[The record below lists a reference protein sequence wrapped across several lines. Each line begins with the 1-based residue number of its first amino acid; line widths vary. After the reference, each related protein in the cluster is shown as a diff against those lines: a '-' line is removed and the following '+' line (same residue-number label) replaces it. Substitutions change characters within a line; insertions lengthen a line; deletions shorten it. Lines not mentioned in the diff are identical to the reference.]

1 MPNRLAAETSPYLL
15 QHAENPVDWWPWGP
29 DAFAEAARSDR
40 PVLLSIGYAA
50 CHWCHVMAHESFE
63 DEVTAAYM
71 NEHFVNVKVDR
82 EERPD
87 VDAVYMEAVQAMTG
101 HGGWPM
107 TSFLTAKGEP
117 FFCGTYWPDTR
128 RGGMPSFGEVLAS
141 VAGAWDS
148 RREEVEAAGADVVA
162 RLARPVSGATAAVTA
177 ELLDQ
182 AAASLRAAYD
192 PVHGGFGGAPKF
204 PPSMVLEALLRA
216 HARTGAGLD
225 LVEGTCAAMA
235 CGGMY
240 DQLAGGFARYSVDA
254 TWTVPHFEKMLY
266 DNALLLR
273 VYLHW
278 WRATGSATAHRVAV
292 ETGEFLLRDL
302 RTPEGGFAS
311 ALDADTDGVEGL
323 TYAWTPAQLHEVLG
337 ESDGAWAV
345 AQLDVTGTFEHG
357 SSVLQRRTEPD
368 DLPRYERVR
377 AALLQARDDRP
388 QPGRDDKVVTAWN
401 GLAVAALAEGGV
413 LLDRPLWTAAAE
425 RCADL
430 LRDLHLVGDR
440 LLRTSRDGTA
450 GSAGGVLEDYADL
463 AEGLLALY
471 QVTGDA
477 SRLADAGGLLEVV
490 LQHFGDGRGGF
501 YDTADDA
508 EQLVRRPQDPTDGA
522 TPGGTSAAAQA
533 LLTYAAITGSA
544 RHRTAAEAVLGTLA
558 PLLGRHA
565 RFAGWGLAAA
575 EALLAGPAEV
585 VVLDRPDLLR
595 VARLGTSPG
604 AVVVT
609 GGPLAQ
615 GRPTGAAY
623 VCRGYVCELP
633 TTDAELLREQLQVV
647 LA

>member
-430 LRDLHLVGDR
+430 LRDLHLVGER

>member
-29 DAFAEAARSDR
+29 EAFAEAARLDR

-430 LRDLHLVGDR
+430 LLGLHLVGNR

-477 SRLADAGGLLEVV
+477 SRLADAGGLLDVV

-633 TTDAELLREQLQVV
+633 TTDAEHLREQLQVV
-647 LA
+647 LP